1 MNNTF
6 VALWLQCQSCE
17 KSMQEIATNKEVIE
31 MLKIKNRDLAAQ
43 LNHEKETNTSR
54 VEQLNAEVKRSS
66 SLLTMRFPDPTW
78 VLAAWP
84 FWLSKFNEV
93 KMQ

>member
-1 MNNTF
+1 
-6 VALWLQCQSCE
+6 
-17 KSMQEIATNKEVIE
+17 MQEIATNKEVIE

-43 LNHEKETNTSR
+43 LLNHEKETNTSR

-78 VLAAWP
+78 VLAA
-84 FWLSKFNEV
+84 
-93 KMQ
+93 